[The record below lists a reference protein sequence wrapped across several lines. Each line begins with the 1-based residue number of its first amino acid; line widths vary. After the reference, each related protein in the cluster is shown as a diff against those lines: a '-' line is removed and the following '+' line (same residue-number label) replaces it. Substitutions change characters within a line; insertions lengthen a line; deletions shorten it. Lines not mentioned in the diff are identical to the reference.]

1 MLTFVCKQYNG
12 MDLRNFLQ
20 YLQYEKRYSSHTVI
34 AYENDL
40 TQFSSFLKKIY
51 DLDNILEAGHIHV
64 RSWLVSLMETGTG
77 SRSIN
82 RKLSS
87 LKTYFKFEMKLGS
100 IKQSPV
106 SKVIAPKMSKRLPE
120 FIHKNQIEIFLQ
132 HYDFGT
138 GFTAIRKRLIFEIFY
153 ATGMRISELI
163 NLTDQSIDLY
173 SSEMKVL
180 GKGNKERIIPFREP
194 LRFIIKDYLA
204 QRNHTLASDKFPTLI
219 VTEEGHKMNPRQV
232 YSIIHLLLQ
241 GVTTIDKKSPHVLR
255 HTFATHLL
263 NNGAEINAIKELLG
277 HASLAATQVYTH
289 NSIDKLKDIYK
300 KAHPK
305 A

>member
-1 MLTFVCKQYNG
+1 

-20 YLQYEKRYSSHTVI
+20 YLQYEKRYSRHTVV

-40 TQFSSFLKKIY
+40 TQFSSYLKNIY
-51 DLDNILEAGHIHV
+51 DLDDILHAGHIHV
-64 RSWLVSLMETGTG
+64 RSWLVSLMESGIGT
-77 SRSIN
+77 RTIN

-87 LKTYFKFEMKLGS
+87 LKTFFKFEMKRGNA
-100 IKQSPV
+100 KQSPV

-120 FIHKNQIEIFLQ
+120 FIHKNKIELFLH

-138 GFTAIRKRLIFEIFY
+138 GFTAIRNRLIFEIFY
-153 ATGMRISELI
+153 ATGIRLSELI

-173 SSEMKVL
+173 SSEIKVL
-180 GKGNKERIIPFREP
+180 GKGNKERIIPFTEP
-194 LRFIIKDYLA
+194 LKLILKEYLEL
-204 QRNHTLASDKFPTLI
+204 RNTSISYDNFQALI
-219 VTEEGHKMNPRQV
+219 VTEQGKQMSPRQV
-232 YSIIHLLLQ
+232 YSIIHLLLE